1 MFWVIVQLTQALTV
15 VSRALFVNNP
25 GRVLRGSNAGLG
37 IAMMNGNGTSAHL
50 PVVDGENYDAWC
62 IQMKVIFGMQDVL
75 DIVMAG
81 LQSLKKMQAKHKKEC
96 SENPRSLI
104 VRLFSSS
111 TSVCTLKIL
120 PRLLR
125 LHQPSKPGISL

>member
-75 DIVMAG
+75 DIIMAG
-81 LQSLKKMQAKHKKEC
+81 LQELEKDAGEAQKRMFRESKKLDCKALF
-96 SENPRSLI
+96 LI
-104 VRLFSSS
+104 
-111 TSVCTLKIL
+111 
-120 PRLLR
+120 
-125 LHQPSKPGISL
+125 H